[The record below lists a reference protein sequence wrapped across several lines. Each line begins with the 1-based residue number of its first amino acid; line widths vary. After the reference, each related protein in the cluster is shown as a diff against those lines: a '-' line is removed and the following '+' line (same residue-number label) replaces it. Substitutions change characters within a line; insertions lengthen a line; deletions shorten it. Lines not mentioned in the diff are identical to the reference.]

1 MPSAQAPLPTTPAP
15 PVVLSAKGSQPFTAA
30 PTVAPLAA
38 TAAPVATTPAP
49 YSGPQFK
56 QGVDVIDYLVQ
67 HTKTVKWDKFAVNL
81 GAGDG
86 VAMIPGVSCAAG
98 YDCAHQ
104 YSDPVYPL
112 FAMRGYRGLCVEGNP
127 QYMPLLNQNLPNPK
141 ISKVQ
146 AMINPANVVGLLQA
160 AKAPKG
166 MDYWKNDIDG
176 YDCAVHLAVMDAGY
190 RPKVIEVE
198 VNPDVPAPITFGVLY
213 SAAYK
218 PNLGAAGFYGCSVSL
233 TSAIFRPFG
242 YVLAEVGMG
251 HDAVYVRSDIAK
263 EAGIA
268 GMTDEQASAKL
279 GNCCLTGHWG
289 TLGGFAYWSTM
300 PLPQREVAVQQ
311 AALQGCVLS
320 QGTPVCGVP
329 FTTKKDDFLKLA
341 REAAAR

>member
-1 MPSAQAPLPTTPAP
+1 M
-15 PVVLSAKGSQPFTAA
+15 
-30 PTVAPLAA
+30 
-38 TAAPVATTPAP
+38 
-49 YSGPQFK
+49 GPQFK

-98 YDCAHQ
+98 FDCAHQ

-112 FAMRGYRGLCVEGNP
+112 YAMRGYHGLCVEGNP
-127 QYMPLLNQNLPNPK
+127 QYLPLLNQNLPFPK

-146 AMINPANVVGLLQA
+146 AMITPANVVGLVQKA
-160 AKAPKG
+160 NAPKG
-166 MDYWKNDIDG
+166 MDFFKNDIDG

-213 SAAYK
+213 SATYK

-233 TSAIFRPFG
+233 TSAIFKPFG

-263 EAGIA
+263 EAGIK

-289 TLGGFAYWSTM
+289 TLGGFAYWNTM
-300 PLPQREVAVQQ
+300 PIPQREVAVQQ
-311 AALQGCVLS
+311 AALQGCILS
-320 QGTPVCGVP
+320 QGTPVCAVP
-329 FTTKKDDFLKLA
+329 FTTKADDFLKLA
-341 REAAAR
+341 RQAAR